1 MFGDPSSFTQQLE
14 PVTSKSL
21 QGHLGHLDATQEKA
35 LMDFK
40 RLLEEKGYYAPAS
53 GGRDASHDDVDLV
66 RFLRA
71 RRFEPAGAFAQFS
84 SAQDWRKSAKVDELY
99 DTFSLEEYDMAR
111 ALYPQWTG
119 RRDKAGL
126 PVYLFKVGALTKDKT
141 DKYIKATN
149 ERLDERMVALYEN
162 MVQFVVP
169 ICSSTPHEHNETP
182 VSGCATMVDIS
193 GVSLK
198 RFWDL
203 KSHMQRASTL
213 ASAHYPETLG
223 AIYLIGAPNF
233 FSVVWGWVKKWFD
246 PGTVEKI
253 HILPSDRTAALSI
266 LTAHIPPSSIPC
278 SYGGELDWDFGS
290 PAPNLDAELQKSLG
304 REECPAGP
312 MRWDSKKGMAKVV
325 GEGRSQWVE
334 KQGTGQAAEDAAS
347 APAPGQGGESAAAPT
362 SAADEKDVFVTPP
375 SSPSA
380 IEPTEASL
388 AQRLEETK
396 LQ

>member
-1 MFGDPSSFTQQLE
+1 MAPDVPTETHLT
-14 PVTSKSL
+14 PVTSRAL
-21 QGHLGHLDATQEKA
+21 QGHLGHLEATQEKA
-35 LMDFK
+35 LVEFK
-40 RLLEEKGYYAPAS
+40 RLLEEKGYFSPAS
-53 GGRDASHDDVDLV
+53 EGKEASHDDVELV

-71 RRFEPAGAFAQFS
+71 RKFDPAGAFSQFS

-99 DTFSLEEYDMAR
+99 DNFPLDEYEAAR
-111 ALYPQWTG
+111 ELYPQWTG

-141 DKYIKATN
+141 DSYIKASN

-169 ICSSTPHEHNETP
+169 ICSSTSHDHNETP

-223 AIYLIGAPNF
+223 AIYLIGAPGF

-246 PGTVEKI
+246 PGTVDKI
-253 HILPSDRTAALSI
+253 HILPSSPSAALSV
-266 LTAHIPPSSIPC
+266 LTAHIPPSSIPRA
-278 SYGGELDWDFGS
+278 YGGELDWDFGHPGPS
-290 PAPNLDAELQKSLG
+290 LDAGLQKSLG
-304 REECPAGP
+304 REECPVGP
-312 MRWDSKKGMAKVV
+312 MRWDARKGTARVV
-325 GEGRSQWVE
+325 GKGRDEVVAKEG
-334 KQGTGQAAEDAAS
+334 AEAVAAS
-347 APAPGQGGESAAAPT
+347 PVKEEGDAPAPAPT
-362 SAADEKDVFVTPP
+362 EEKKEVFVTPP
-375 SSPSA
+375 TSPSA
-380 IEPTEASL
+380 IETTEASL
-388 AQRLEETK
+388 AQQLEETK